1 MQLGTRQSD
10 KARAQ
15 MSETVT
21 ELWAKRKASGWQ
33 RKKRMPIEDCY
44 AGESA
49 KTKAERDLVLRML
62 TEALLGTETAVA
74 SEVPV
79 KGSDE

>member
-1 MQLGTRQSD
+1 
-10 KARAQ
+10 

-33 RKKRMPIEDCY
+33 RKKRMPIEDYCA
-44 AGESA
+44 AGKS
-49 KTKAERDLVLRML
+49 KTTAERDLILRML
-62 TEALLGTETAVA
+62 TEALLGAETSEG

-79 KGSDE
+79 KESDE

>member
-21 ELWAKRKASGWQ
+21 ELWAKRKALGWQ
-33 RKKRMPIEDCY
+33 RKKRMPGTDYY
-44 AGESA
+44 AAGKS
-49 KTKAERDLVLRML
+49 KTMAERELILRML
-62 TEALLGTETAVA
+62 TEALCGDETAK
-74 SEVPV
+74 VPV
-79 KGSDE
+79 KESDE

>member
-1 MQLGTRQSD
+1 
-10 KARAQ
+10 

-33 RKKRMPIEDCY
+33 RKKRMPAEDYC

-49 KTKAERDLVLRML
+49 KTKAERDLILRML
-62 TEALLGTETAVA
+62 TEALCGTETAK
-74 SEVPV
+74 VPV
-79 KGSDE
+79 KESDE

>member
-33 RKKRMPIEDCY
+33 RKKRPVEDYCA
-44 AGESA
+44 AGKS
-49 KTKAERDLVLRML
+49 KTTAERDLILRML
-62 TEALLGTETAVA
+62 TEALCGAETAK
-74 SEVPV
+74 VPV
-79 KGSDE
+79 KESDE